1 MKEIRRV
8 RLKTKNQRYLDLV
21 DIKMITIHNL
31 WDNKKNKRLYI
42 QVLVN
47 KWIEMKIHICVR
59 Q

>member
-8 RLKTKNQRYLDLV
+8 RLKTKNQRYWDLV
-21 DIKMITIHNL
+21 DIKMIIIHNL

-47 KWIEMKIHICVR
+47 KWIKMKILICVR